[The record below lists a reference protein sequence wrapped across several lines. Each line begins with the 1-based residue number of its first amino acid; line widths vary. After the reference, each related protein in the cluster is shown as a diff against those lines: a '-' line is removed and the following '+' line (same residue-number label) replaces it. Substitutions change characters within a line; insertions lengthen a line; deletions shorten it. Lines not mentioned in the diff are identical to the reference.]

1 MELNEIIAVH
11 SMSMNYILP
20 RQAQGHTKPNRGQY
34 ILDIG
39 IEVQE
44 LFEDNLKTLLPSAPD
59 LAVAE
64 GLSNPDE
71 HEYNAA

>member
-34 ILDIG
+34 ILDIS

-44 LFEDNLKTLLPSAPD
+44 SFEDNLKTLLPSAPE
-59 LAVAE
+59 LGVAE
-64 GLSNPDE
+64 GLSNPDDNA
-71 HEYNAA
+71 YNAA

>member
-20 RQAQGHTKPNRGQY
+20 GQAQGHTKPNRGQY
-34 ILDIG
+34 ILDIS

-44 LFEDNLKTLLPSAPD
+44 SFEDNLKTLLPSAPE
-59 LAVAE
+59 LGVAE
-64 GLSNPDE
+64 GLSNPDDNA
-71 HEYNAA
+71 YNAA

>member
-11 SMSMNYILP
+11 SMSMNYILS
-20 RQAQGHTKPNRGQY
+20 RQAWGHTKPNRGQY

-71 HEYNAA
+71 HAYNAA

>member
-1 MELNEIIAVH
+1 MKLNEIIAVH

-44 LFEDNLKTLLPSAPD
+44 SFEDNLKTLSQSAQD
-59 LAVAE
+59 LGVAE
-64 GLSNPDE
+64 GSSNPDDDAD
-71 HEYNAA
+71 NAA